1 VPDVIEIFII
11 IMIIHSKL
19 MFSET
24 SFERTGIP
32 LTQEVEE
39 LVLTSYEKT
48 KKCQETLDKTKVKC
62 VQY

>member
-1 VPDVIEIFII
+1 
-11 IMIIHSKL
+11 